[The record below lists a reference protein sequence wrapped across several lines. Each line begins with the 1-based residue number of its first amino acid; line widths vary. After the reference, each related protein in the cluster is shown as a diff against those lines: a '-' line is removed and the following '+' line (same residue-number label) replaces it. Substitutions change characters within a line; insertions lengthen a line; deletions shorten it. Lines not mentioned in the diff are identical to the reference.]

1 MKLSFRVV
9 ELVSSKHPT
18 PKLEMFLL
26 EGMGKLDNGIFKATR
41 LSCADGGTL
50 HSAVVNFRVIG
61 QLRGLYASRLL
72 QQAGNH
78 LSRIGPDFVR
88 MPTQER

>member
-1 MKLSFRVV
+1 MFLLDGMGRITNSRFRATRLLRAEEDKLHANAFEFRVV
-9 ELVSSKHPT
+9 
-18 PKLEMFLL
+18 
-26 EGMGKLDNGIFKATR
+26 
-41 LSCADGGTL
+41 
-50 HSAVVNFRVIG
+50 G

-88 MPTQER
+88 MPSQEK